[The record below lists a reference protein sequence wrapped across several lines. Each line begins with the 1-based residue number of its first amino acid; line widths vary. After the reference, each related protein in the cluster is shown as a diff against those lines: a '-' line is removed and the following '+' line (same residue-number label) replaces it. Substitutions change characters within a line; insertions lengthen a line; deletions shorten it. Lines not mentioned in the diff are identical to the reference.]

1 MVQRRLDEH
10 RHHHRSDLRHRCR
23 RCRLDGRAALLD
35 EPVAES
41 DQVLPARPLQNANLI
56 EPSTTT
62 MAYAASAEESG
73 QPASAQQSG
82 QPSNHS
88 RRKFWIAITPLIVAG
103 AYILIIY
110 LLAPS
115 T

>member
-1 MVQRRLDEH
+1 MTRKPRLLALAMV
-10 RHHHRSDLRHRCR
+10 
-23 RCRLDGRAALLD
+23 ALLASAPNVRAD
-35 EPVAES
+35 QPVAES
-41 DQVLPARPLQNANLI
+41 DQVLPARPLQNANPI

-62 MAYAASAEESG
+62 MAYA
-73 QPASAQQSG
+73 ASAQQSG

>member
-1 MVQRRLDEH
+1 MTRKPRLLALAMV
-10 RHHHRSDLRHRCR
+10 
-23 RCRLDGRAALLD
+23 ALLASAPNVRAD
-35 EPVAES
+35 QPVAES
-41 DQVLPARPLQNANLI
+41 DQVLPARPLQNANPI